1 MTSSDNNTK
10 PLDSSFTKGKSLNIP
25 KGLESRGDFMC
36 SVRPL
41 EMGEFG
47 EVAQCVRLDFVEILY
62 DESPSSKVAAKGDS
76 ETKNALQG
84 KKKKQK

>member
-1 MTSSDNNTK
+1 
-10 PLDSSFTKGKSLNIP
+10 
-25 KGLESRGDFMC
+25 MC

-62 DESPSSKVAAKGDS
+62 DESPTSKVAAKGDS

-84 KKKKQK
+84 KKKKQQ